1 MPIRLP
7 DKVAVNVAGRRV
19 EVKGPKG
26 LLSRDVPEGVE
37 VKVAGGEVT
46 VVRQSE
52 NRRHRS
58 LHGLVRALINNMVV
72 GVSEGF
78 VRELQIVGVGYR
90 AESTDGKAVKF
101 ILGYSHPIV
110 MQMPD
115 GIKAEV
121 AEKGS
126 KMKLSGIDKEVL
138 GQTAADIRALRP
150 PEPYKGKGIKYAEE
164 MLRRKV
170 GKAGAGA

>member
-1 MPIRLP
+1 MPITLP
-7 DKVAVNVAGRRV
+7 DKVTVNVAGRRV

-26 LLSRDVPEGVE
+26 RLSRDVPEGVE
-37 VKVAGGEVT
+37 VKVSSGEVS

-52 NRRHRS
+52 QRRHRS

-90 AESTDGKAVKF
+90 AESTDGKTVKF
-101 ILGYSHPIV
+101 ILGYSHPV
-110 MQMPD
+110 EMQMPD

-126 KMKLSGIDKEVL
+126 KIKLSGIDKEVL

-164 MLRRKV
+164 LLRRKV